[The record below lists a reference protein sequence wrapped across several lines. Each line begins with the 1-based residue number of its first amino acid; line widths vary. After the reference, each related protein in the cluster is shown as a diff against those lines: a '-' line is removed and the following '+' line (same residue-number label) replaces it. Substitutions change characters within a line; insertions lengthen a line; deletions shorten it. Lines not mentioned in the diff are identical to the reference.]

1 MSPTQSFVLVKK
13 LFPEANVISEEEATR
28 FSDDAPCTFILDP
41 IDGDGNVQPG
51 FFRHGPSRWESWTNG
66 RNPTGAMIDAPRF
79 GMARD
84 EMFLRLDPGH
94 GLLLD
99 DMPFLAAPGKDT
111 VRQVTIGSGALKHI
125 CVSGFPGKIRCF
137 GSSILHLVAPVVFPG
152 IQACA
157 EFHGYAWD
165 VAASHAILRSQG
177 MDIVHADGSILRY
190 DEPFWWNESSTG
202 RPVYAGTK
210 AATDFLR
217 DRLTV
222 TC

>member
-1 MSPTQSFVLVKK
+1 MYVSHTILRLVKK

-41 IDGDGNVQPG
+41 IDGTEMYSQG
-51 FFRHGPSRWESWTNG
+51 FPSWAIALGILDER

-190 DEPFWWNESSTG
+190 DDAFLVERKQYRP
-202 RPVYAGTK
+202 PVYAGTK